1 MKNEDDIVQ
10 FLSNRQKTLLP
21 RKTKFYCPR
30 CDAGFVRPGGK
41 CNNCGKRSI
50 GRLRWQQLVNRRLS
64 QLISNF

>member
-1 MKNEDDIVQ
+1 MKNEDDSWV
-10 FLSNRQKTLLP
+10 LSNRQKALLP

-50 GRLRWQQLVNRRLS
+50 GKRRL
-64 QLISNF
+64 LK